1 MITISEELENYSLS
15 KFFQKCYYYLFKNWS
30 TVTETNT
37 ISKLNKNKSNKK
49 KEKNQ
54 ISHQTQYIKN
64 NNNNN
69 NNNGSDNN
77 SNGSSNSNNCCN
89 NNNNNNKNIKLKN
102 EKEELIKNSSNK
114 NNNNNNNKNNEE
126 KKTIYSLVGIEEAP
140 EHLKREFILNG
151 YRVDFSY
158 FLCLKS
164 VVIFGHNDFANIHSH
179 LIPAL
184 FFMYTLWGM
193 LTGSSSGY
201 NDYSTFDNGD
211 KLVFTIF
218 IGAAITTYI
227 LSFLYHT
234 FGCHSLCTYSK
245 LLVCDY
251 LGIILLIGSSFFPP
265 LYYSFKQNHIGLMIF
280 YMGSITMLCLFLAI
294 MVLIPS
300 LSDKNTLRN
309 TLFCLTALF
318 GIVPSIHTLFI
329 YPIQEVSY
337 FLLRLLGMFLIYG
350 TGLLFYIYRIP
361 ESLIPGYFDSI
372 VTSHSVWHFFT
383 AYATFFSLNTFLEL
397 YSKISGLQ

>member
-15 KFFQKCYYYLFKNWS
+15 KFFEKCYYYLFKNWS
-30 TVTETNT
+30 TATTAT
-37 ISKLNKNKSNKK
+37 KSKLNNNKISKK

-64 NNNNN
+64 NGDNNNN
-69 NNNGSDNN
+69 NNSL
-77 SNGSSNSNNCCN
+77 NSNNCCN
-89 NNNNNNKNIKLKN
+89 DKNSNNNNIKLKN
-102 EKEELIKNSSNK
+102 EKEELIKN
-114 NNNNNNNKNNEE
+114 NNNNNNNNE
-126 KKTIYSLVGIEEAP
+126 KKTNYSLVGIEEAP

-158 FLCLKS
+158 ILCFKS
-164 VVIFGHNDFANIHSH
+164 VFIFGHNDFANIHSH

-184 FFMYTLWGM
+184 FFMYTLWGV

-201 NDYSTFDNGD
+201 NDYSNFNGGD
-211 KLVFTIF
+211 KTVFTIF

-245 LLVCDY
+245 LL
-251 LGIILLIGSSFFPP
+251 
-265 LYYSFKQNHIGLMIF
+265 NHIGLMVF
-280 YMGSITMLCLFLAI
+280 YMGSITTLCLLLAV

-300 LSDKNTLRN
+300 LADKNTLRN

-318 GIVPSIHTLFI
+318 GIVPSVHTLFI
-329 YPIQEVSY
+329 YPVEEASY
-337 FLLRLLGMFLIYG
+337 FIFRLIGMFLIYG
-350 TGLLFYIYRIP
+350 AGLFVYIYRIP

-383 AYATFFSLNTFLEL
+383 AYATFFSLNTYLEL
-397 YSKISGLQ
+397 YSKISNL

>member
-15 KFFQKCYYYLFKNWS
+15 KFFEKCYYYLFKNWS
-30 TVTETNT
+30 TTTT
-37 ISKLNKNKSNKK
+37 TTTTTSTTTATTKTKLNKNKTSKK
-49 KEKNQ
+49 NEKNH

-64 NNNNN
+64 DNNNNN
-69 NNNGSDNN
+69 S
-77 SNGSSNSNNCCN
+77 NCCN
-89 NNNNNNKNIKLKN
+89 NSNNNDSNNIKLKN
-102 EKEELIKNSSNK
+102 EKEELI
-114 NNNNNNNKNNEE
+114 NNE

-158 FLCLKS
+158 LLCFKS
-164 VVIFGHNDFANIHSH
+164 VLIFGHNDFANIHSH

-184 FFMYTLWGM
+184 FFMYTLWGVV
-193 LTGSSSGY
+193 TGSSGGY
-201 NDYSTFDNGD
+201 NDYATFDSGD
-211 KLVFTIF
+211 KIVFTIF

-265 LYYSFKQNHIGLMIF
+265 LYYSFKANHIGLMIF
-280 YMGSITMLCLFLAI
+280 YMGSITMLCLLLAI

-300 LSDKNTLRN
+300 LADKNTLRN

-329 YPIQEVSY
+329 YPAQEVYY
-337 FLLRLLGMFLIYG
+337 FIFRLVCMFLIYG
-350 TGLLFYIYRIP
+350 AGLLVYIYRIP

-383 AYATFFSLNTFLEL
+383 AYATFFSLNTYLQL
-397 YSKISGLQ
+397 YSKVSNL

>member
-15 KFFQKCYYYLFKNWS
+15 KFFEKCQYYLFKNWS
-30 TVTETNT
+30 NTVTKT
-37 ISKLNKNKSNKK
+37 KLNKNEISKK

-54 ISHQTQYIKN
+54 ISHLTQYIKN
-64 NNNNN
+64 NNN
-69 NNNGSDNN
+69 GDNN
-77 SNGSSNSNNCCN
+77 IN
-89 NNNNNNKNIKLKN
+89 NNNNNNSNNNSINSNNNCCNDNNIKLKN
-102 EKEELIKNSSNK
+102 EKEELIKKDNSNENNINLETNK
-114 NNNNNNNKNNEE
+114 

-140 EHLKREFILNG
+140 EHLKREYILNG

-164 VVIFGHNDFANIHSH
+164 VFIFGHNDFANIHSH
-179 LIPAL
+179 LVPAL
-184 FFMYTLWGM
+184 FFMYTLWGV

-201 NDYSTFDNGD
+201 NDYALFDSGD
-211 KLVFTIF
+211 KIVFTIF

-227 LSFLYHT
+227 FSFLYHT

-265 LYYSFKQNHIGLMIF
+265 LYYSFKQNHLGLMIF
-280 YMGSITMLCLFLAI
+280 YMGSITTLCGLLAI

-300 LSDKNTLRN
+300 LADKNTLRN

-329 YPIQEVSY
+329 YPIEEVSY
-337 FLLRLLGMFLIYG
+337 FLIRLIGMFLIYG
-350 TGLLFYIYRIP
+350 AGLFVYIYRIP
-361 ESLIPGYFDSI
+361 ESLIPGYFDAI

-383 AYATFFSLNTFLEL
+383 AYATFFSLNTYLEL
-397 YSKISGLQ
+397 YSKLSGF

>member
-15 KFFQKCYYYLFKNWS
+15 KFFEKCYYYLFKNWS
-30 TVTETNT
+30 TTTT
-37 ISKLNKNKSNKK
+37 TTTATTKTKLNKNKISKK
-49 KEKNQ
+49 NEKNH

-64 NNNNN
+64 
-69 NNNGSDNN
+69 DNN
-77 SNGSSNSNNCCN
+77 SLNNSNSNCCN
-89 NNNNNNKNIKLKN
+89 SNNNDSNNNIKLKN
-102 EKEELIKNSSNK
+102 EKEELI
-114 NNNNNNNKNNEE
+114 NNNNNE

-158 FLCLKS
+158 LLCFKS
-164 VVIFGHNDFANIHSH
+164 VLIFGHNDFANIHSH

-184 FFMYTLWGM
+184 FFMYTLWGV
-193 LTGSSSGY
+193 LTGSSGGY
-201 NDYSTFDNGD
+201 NDYATFDSGD
-211 KLVFTIF
+211 KIVFTIF

-265 LYYSFKQNHIGLMIF
+265 LYYSFKANHIGLMIF
-280 YMGSITMLCLFLAI
+280 YMGSITMLCLLLAI

-300 LSDKNTLRN
+300 LADKNTLRN

-329 YPIQEVSY
+329 YPAQEVYY
-337 FLLRLLGMFLIYG
+337 FIFRLVCMFLIYG
-350 TGLLFYIYRIP
+350 AGLLVYIYRIP

-383 AYATFFSLNTFLEL
+383 AYATFFSLNTYLEL
-397 YSKISGLQ
+397 YSKISNL